1 MSKSFASLV
10 EDVYALTNR
19 PDLVNETALAVRAA
33 TLKAHH
39 TDFYYKDLFET
50 GISFTSAEYIQSLPY
65 KDLIPLWRSPK
76 YIRKVDASTNPPTPK
91 TFLKLLAAED
101 ALDSYGINKED
112 VYYIAGTNI
121 QMRSRTQEQFYV
133 IGCYV
138 HPNVTPEKYNSW
150 VADEHPMAIV
160 YEAVAIIFKTIGFD
174 EQVKVYRDMVNEE
187 IKLLLMSNLEAVAQ

>member
-1 MSKSFASLV
+1 MAKSFSDLV
-10 EDVYALTNR
+10 ADVYALTNR
-19 PDLVNETALAVRAA
+19 PDLVSETALAVRAA

-76 YIRKVDASTNPPTPK
+76 YIRKVDASTTPPTPK
-91 TFLKLLAAED
+91 KFLQLLAAED
-101 ALDSYGINKED
+101 ALDSYGISKED

-121 QMRSRTQEQFYV
+121 QMRSVTKEQYYV
-133 IGCYV
+133 VGCYV
-138 HPNVTPEKYNSW
+138 HPNVTPDKYSSW
-150 VADEHPMAIV
+150 VADEHPYAIV
-160 YEAVAIIFKTIGFD
+160 YEAVAIIFKTIGYD

-187 IKLLLMSNLEAVAQ
+187 ILMLKMSNLEAVAQ